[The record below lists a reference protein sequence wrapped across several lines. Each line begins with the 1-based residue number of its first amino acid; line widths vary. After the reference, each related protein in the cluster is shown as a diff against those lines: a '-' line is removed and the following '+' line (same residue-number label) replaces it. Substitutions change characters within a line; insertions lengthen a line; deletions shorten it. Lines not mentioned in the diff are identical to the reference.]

1 MLAHWV
7 RNAVYAAILAIAAPW
22 LIFRALRT
30 GRYRH
35 GWQDKLLGLA
45 TKTNRPDQLKQPEQL
60 NELNHPS
67 DLSADTSLIWLH
79 GVSVGEIQL
88 LRPLVEQLRS
98 DAPHVR
104 FAVSTT
110 TETGMELARKL
121 FADKVVDDSVQLF
134 YFPLDFS
141 WSVRRTLDTL
151 QPALIVLGELELW
164 PNLLDLAQRRQIPVA
179 VVNGRLSERS
189 FRGYQRCA
197 LVTRGMFSKLA
208 HVGAQSPT
216 YAQRFVECGTPA
228 NRVEISGSLKF
239 DNVSF
244 DRTAPQIEALRQ
256 LIGLASDEH
265 ALHRVWVVGST
276 QTGEERGAAECFVQA
291 RAEFPNLK
299 LVVIPRHRERF
310 DLVADEL
317 QQVASSCTAALRV
330 VRRSTLA
337 EPLAAEAWDVL
348 LVDTIG
354 ELRWWWGLAEV
365 AVVGGS
371 FGKRGGQNML
381 EPAAYG
387 VNVGFGP
394 NTRNFRDVV
403 ELLLA
408 AGGAQQIETMQ
419 ALLPWLLEQLRNPE
433 PGRERGRAAQR
444 LVLEQQGALVR
455 ATQSLLRLVVAEQR
469 LPRRRVA

>member
-1 MLAHWV
+1 MLAHWL
-7 RNAVYAAILAIAAPW
+7 RNAIYAAILGIAAPW
-22 LIFRALRT
+22 IAFRALRT

-35 GWQDKLLGLA
+35 GWRDKFLGLA
-45 TKTNRPDQLKQPEQL
+45 QKLEQTNGSSTTTP
-60 NELNHPS
+60 
-67 DLSADTSLIWLH
+67 LIWLH

-88 LRPLVEQLRS
+88 LRPLVEELRR
-98 DAPHVR
+98 DAPHLR
-104 FAVSTT
+104 FAVSAT

-121 FADKVVDDSVQLF
+121 FVDSEQLF

-141 WSVRRTLDTL
+141 WSVRRTLHTL
-151 QPALIVLGELELW
+151 QPDLIVLGELELW
-164 PNLLDLAQRRQIPVA
+164 PNFLDLAQLQQIPVA

-189 FRGYQRCA
+189 FGNYQRFA
-197 LVTRGMFSKLA
+197 PLTRGMFSKLT
-208 HVGAQSPT
+208 HVGAQSQT

-228 NRVEISGSLKF
+228 SRVEISGSLKF

-256 LIGLASDEH
+256 LTGLASDDH

-276 QTGEERGAAECFVQA
+276 QTDEERGACECFVQA
-291 RAEFPNLK
+291 RAEFPELK
-299 LVVIPRHRERF
+299 LIVIPRHRERF

-317 QQVASSCTAALRV
+317 QQLANMCAVPPRV
-330 VRRSTLA
+330 VRRSTLT
-337 EPLAAEAWDVL
+337 EPLAAKAWDIL

-387 VNVGFGP
+387 LNVGFGP
-394 NTRNFRDVV
+394 NTRNFRDIV

-408 AGGAQQIETMQ
+408 ARAAQRIESLQ
-419 ALLPWLLEQLRNPE
+419 ALLPWLLEQLRNPQ

-444 LVLEQQGALVR
+444 LVSKQQGALNR
-455 ATQSLLRLVVAEQR
+455 STQSLLRLVATAQR
-469 LPRRRVA
+469 SSRRRVA

>member
-1 MLAHWV
+1 MLAHWI
-7 RNAVYAAILAIAAPW
+7 RNALYAATLLAAAPW
-22 LIFRALRT
+22 LAYRAVRS

-35 GWQDKLLGLA
+35 GWRDKLLGL
-45 TKTNRPDQLKQPEQL
+45 PPQPPTRRQP
-60 NELNHPS
+60 NDRS
-67 DLSADTSLIWLH
+67 SSAPLVWLH

-88 LRPLVEQLRS
+88 LHPLVEELRRR
-98 DAPHVR
+98 APHLR
-104 FAVSTT
+104 FAVSAT

-121 FADKVVDDSVQLF
+121 FNDRTADDGNHDGPDNLVQLF

-141 WSVRRTLDTL
+141 WSVRRTLQAL

-164 PNLLDLAQRRQIPVA
+164 PNLLDLAQRQQIPIA

-189 FRGYQRCA
+189 FRGYQRFA
-197 LVTRGMFSKLA
+197 PVTRGMFSKLT
-208 HVGAQSPT
+208 HVGAQSAT
-216 YAQRFVECGTPA
+216 YAERFIRCGTPA
-228 NRVEISGSLKF
+228 SRVASSGSLKF

-244 DRTAPQIEALRQ
+244 DRAAPQIETLRQ
-256 LIGLASDEH
+256 LIGLPPAADSS
-265 ALHRVWVVGST
+265 ARVWVVGST
-276 QTGEERGAAECFVQA
+276 QTDEERQAAECFVQA
-291 RAEFPNLK
+291 RTEFPDLK

-310 DLVADEL
+310 ELVADEL
-317 QQVASSCTAALRV
+317 RQLADRCATPLRV
-330 VRRSTLA
+330 VRRSSLST
-337 EPLAAEAWDVL
+337 PLPAEAWDIL

-387 VNVGFGP
+387 INVGFGP

-403 ELLLA
+403 EMLLA
-408 AGGAQQIETMQ
+408 AEAAERIDSLQ

-433 PGRERGRAAQR
+433 AGRERGRAAQR
-444 LVLEQQGALVR
+444 LVSEQQGALNR
-455 ATQSLLRLVVAEQR
+455 TAESLLRLLPTKLQPSRCVA
-469 LPRRRVA
+469 

>member
-1 MLAHWV
+1 MLAHWL
-7 RNAVYAAILAIAAPW
+7 RNAIYAAMLAIAAPW
-22 LIFRALRT
+22 LIFRAVRT

-35 GWQDKLLGLA
+35 GWQDKFFGLA
-45 TKTNRPDQLKQPEQL
+45 QKPEQTIG
-60 NELNHPS
+60 S
-67 DLSADTSLIWLH
+67 SATAPLIWLH

-98 DAPHVR
+98 DAPHLR
-104 FAVSTT
+104 FAVSAT

-121 FADKVVDDSVQLF
+121 FVDSEQLF

-141 WSVRRTLDTL
+141 WSVRRTLHTL
-151 QPALIVLGELELW
+151 QPDLIVLGELELW
-164 PNLLDLAQRRQIPVA
+164 PNLLDLAQRRGIPVA
-179 VVNGRLSERS
+179 IVNGRLSERS
-189 FRGYQRCA
+189 FRGYQRFA
-197 LVTRGMFSKLA
+197 PLTRGMFSKLT
-208 HVGAQSPT
+208 HVEAQSPT

-244 DRTAPQIEALRQ
+244 DRTAPQIEVLRQ
-256 LIGLASDEH
+256 LIGLASDDH

-276 QTGEERGAAECFVQA
+276 QTDEERGAAECFIQA
-291 RAEFPNLK
+291 RGEFPNLK

-317 QQVASSCTAALRV
+317 QQVASSCAEALRV
-330 VRRSTLA
+330 VRRSTLT

-387 VNVGFGP
+387 INVGFGP

-408 AGGAQQIETMQ
+408 AGGAQRIESMQ

-444 LVLEQQGALVR
+444 LVEEQQGALAR
-455 ATQSLLRLVVAEQR
+455 TTQSLLSLVAAEHR
-469 LPRRRVA
+469 SVRRRVA